1 MERTLAARKRE
12 SRFHGLLIVDKPGDP
27 APGAPHSLGGAPTSH
42 NVVQMARRW
51 SGQRRIGH
59 TGTLDPMASGVL
71 VLCLG
76 HATRLVEYYQRHDKQ
91 YYAEMALGAAT
102 DTYDA
107 TGAVVAQGPAPM
119 LDRGSLDEI
128 LAQFRGDILQTPPAY
143 SAIKQQGEALYRKAR
158 RGEAVE
164 IEPRRVIIRRLDLLD
179 YEPGRRLCLR
189 VVCSAGAYIRSLAHD
204 IGLALGSY
212 AHLTLL
218 RREVAGAFSLADA
231 VTLEE
236 AAAAA
241 EAGRFAALLR
251 PPGDGL
257 DLPTL
262 RLDAGTLTRLGYG
275 QVVALPSQAD
285 SPRMCAGDQ
294 LTQALTE
301 DGDFAGIVR
310 CLGAADI
317 AQAGCLW
324 KAEKWLPTT

>member
-164 IEPRRVIIRRLDLLD
+164 IEPRRVTIRRLDLLD

-241 EAGRFAALLR
+241 EAGRFAACCAARRRPRPTHAAPRRARSRGSATVRSSPCLR
-251 PPGDGL
+251 
-257 DLPTL
+257 
-262 RLDAGTLTRLGYG
+262 RRTRH
-275 QVVALPSQAD
+275 V
-285 SPRMCAGDQ
+285 CAPA
-294 LTQALTE
+294 TS
-301 DGDFAGIVR
+301 
-310 CLGAADI
+310 
-317 AQAGCLW
+317 
-324 KAEKWLPTT
+324 

>member
-1 MERTLAARKRE
+1 MERTLSARRRE

-27 APGAPHSLGGAPTSH
+27 NPGAPPSDRRAPTSH
-42 NVVQMARRW
+42 DVVQMARRW

-76 HATRLVEYYQRHDKQ
+76 NATRLVEYYQRHDKQ
-91 YYAEMALGAAT
+91 YYAEIALGAAT

-107 TGAVVAQGPAPM
+107 TGAVTAQGPVPM
-119 LDRGSLDEI
+119 LDRGSLDEV
-128 LAQFRGDILQTPPAY
+128 LAQFHGDILQTPPVY

-158 RGEAVE
+158 RGETVE
-164 IEPRRVIIRRLDLLD
+164 IEPRRVAIRRLDLLD

-204 IGLALGSY
+204 IGLALGAY

-231 VTLEE
+231 HTLEE

-257 DLPTL
+257 DLPAL
-262 RLDAGTLTRLGYG
+262 RLDADTLARFGYG
-275 QVVALPSQAD
+275 QVVALPSSAD
-285 SPRMCAGDQ
+285 LPGGCSGGQ
-294 LTQALTE
+294 LVQALNQE
-301 DGDFAGIVR
+301 GDFTGIVR
-310 CLGAADI
+310 CLGAAETE
-317 AQAGCLW
+317 QAGCLW
-324 KAEKWLPTT
+324 KAEKWLPTS